1 MAKGIF
7 GERLKRE
14 REMRD
19 VSLGEVTRG
28 TRIPEKFV
36 HALENEEWGV
46 LPGGVFSRGYV
57 RSIARYLGLNEEEF
71 LSEYDLARGQTELP
85 TPHAYENKIPGPP
98 KWLLAAAVLVIV
110 GGLAGLVYGG
120 RYAWRR
126 VSEYRAARTS
136 VISAPR
142 QSAAASVSS
151 GAVSGP
157 ASAIPGKLELSVS
170 TSAASHVRILA
181 DNQVQLDGDVQPG
194 DTHHFTAEEQFQITA
209 ADGAAVH
216 LELNGR
222 PIEARASIGKSLKT
236 SDTIVLGK
244 KDLRPPDGT
253 VRP

>member
-36 HALENEEWGV
+36 HALENEEWQV

-85 TPHAYENKIPGPP
+85 MPRAYENKIPGPP
-98 KWLLAAAVLVIV
+98 KWLLAAIVLVIV

-126 VSEYRAARTS
+126 VNEYRASRSPARSTLQ
-136 VISAPR
+136 
-142 QSAAASVSS
+142 QSATATGTTATGAAT
-151 GAVSGP
+151 A
-157 ASAIPGKLELSVS
+157 APGKLELSVS
-170 TSAASHVRILA
+170 TSVASHVRILA
-181 DNQVQLDGDVQPG
+181 DNQVQLDGEVQPG

-222 PIEARASIGKSLKT
+222 PIQARANVGNSART